1 MAAEERDAFQ
11 LDPFAFP
18 SETKG
23 RFVMLI
29 VAALAF
35 GVNLGNI
42 VQAAVIGNAEFRV
55 LGARYLTFIRR
66 WWGINSLTLGPE
78 ELAAFARQEAAVVID
93 SLGLLLR
100 LAVPSFLTLLLLVL
114 AAAIFYR
121 GHAVRLRRHYQ
132 TRPLTSAEAPRV
144 VADLERCANRLGLA
158 LPRLEYSP
166 SGLAQGHAFG
176 AGGGEVLLLQGTPA
190 LLESSWGEDSR
201 AIALHELAHLA
212 NGDSREREKAKAVW
226 TVFLIALFLSQILML
241 GLSGRRFSGVVILQA
256 LAMIGFVRAIWAGL
270 IRVREF
276 YADWRA
282 ASQGA
287 KPALERILRL
297 PEGEVGKWEHWEW
310 YWRAWDRWEDRGW
323 WRAGTAAW
331 DGCWRHARRIVKLHP
346 SFAARRK
353 VLADPDLLFRIS
365 PDLPFLTGVLLTL
378 VLIGSLFFFIKIS
391 VVFLG
396 GLALVDSVVWRGLAA
411 LPRGVPRDLLL
422 VGSRVVIVGVHVLAV
437 TGALFGLSYL
447 VAGAIGVQVQRQA
460 FYGLARR
467 TAKGWGYLRLMPSA
481 LLFAAGMEVGFF
493 IAPFN
498 PLQPAGPENWKAI
511 LIWLASF
518 TVLTWLWLAYVHGLS
533 RMLLGSYAGK
543 TNPRLRRAVV
553 TWSSVGLLTVLYWPA
568 AFARI
573 TLQMAYLMHSKVSL
587 PLPLPSGAEPRRVFI
602 YGFFITLIVM
612 LVFAVAVY
620 TFWAVVTLAG
630 VRIGPLRW
638 KKRCSIC
645 KEATT
650 FRLSLGQRCT
660 SCGSPLALWIF
671 ARTETTPLNAGALK

>member
-1 MAAEERDAFQ
+1 VPAEQRNTSQ

-35 GVNLGNI
+35 GADLGNI
-42 VQAAVIGNAEFRV
+42 VQAAVVGDAEFKV
-55 LGARYLTFIRR
+55 LGARYLAFIRS

-78 ELAAFARQEAAVVID
+78 EMAAFARQGTAVVAD
-93 SLGLLLR
+93 SIGVLVR
-100 LAVPSFLTLLLLVL
+100 SVMPPFLALLLLAF
-114 AAAIFYR
+114 AAAVFYR
-121 GHAVRLRRHYQ
+121 GHAGRLRRRYQ
-132 TRPLTSAEAPRV
+132 TRPLTRVEAPRV
-144 VADLERCANRLGLA
+144 VADLERYANRLGLA

-166 SGLAQGHAFG
+166 AGLAQGHAFG
-176 AGGGEVLLLQGTPA
+176 LRGEEVLLLLGTPV

-201 AIALHELAHLA
+201 AIALHELAHIA
-212 NGDSREREKAKAVW
+212 NGDSQAREKARAVW
-226 TVFLIALFLSQILML
+226 GVFLIAFLVSLILI
-241 GLSGRRFSGVVILQA
+241 GFSGRRLSGVVLLRA
-256 LAMIGFVRAIWAGL
+256 AAMLVFVRAIWAGL

-297 PEGEVGKWEHWEW
+297 QESEVGRWERWEW
-310 YWRAWDRWEDRGW
+310 YWRAWERWEDRGW
-323 WRAGTAAW
+323 WRTWTAAW
-331 DGCWRHARRIVKLHP
+331 EWCWRHARRIVKLHP
-346 SFAARRK
+346 TFAERRD
-353 VLADPDLLFRIS
+353 VLCDPGLLFRIS

-378 VLIGSLFFFIKIS
+378 VLIGSLFSFIKIFL
-391 VVFLG
+391 VFLG
-396 GLALVDSVVWRGLAA
+396 GISFLDSLAWRGLAA

-422 VGSRVVIVGVHVLAV
+422 VGSRVMGIGVLLLVV
-437 TGALFGLSYL
+437 TSVLFGLSYL

-467 TAKGWGYLRLMPSA
+467 TANGWGYLRLMPTA
-481 LLFAAGMEVGFF
+481 LLFAVGMEAGFF

-498 PLQPAGPENWKAI
+498 PTPPAAENWPAI

-543 TNPRLRRAVV
+543 ANPRLRRAVV

-568 AFARI
+568 AFARVTI
-573 TLQMAYLMHSKVSL
+573 QMAYLMHSKL
-587 PLPLPSGAEPRRVFI
+587 PLALPPGIEPRRVFI
-602 YGFFITLIVM
+602 FGFFITLIVM

-620 TFWAVVTLAG
+620 TFWVLVTLIAL
-630 VRIGPLRW
+630 RIGPLRW

-645 KEATT
+645 REAIT
-650 FRLSLGQRCT
+650 FRLSLGQHCK
-660 SCGSPLALWIF
+660 SCGSPLALWISPVP
-671 ARTETTPLNAGALK
+671 RRSR